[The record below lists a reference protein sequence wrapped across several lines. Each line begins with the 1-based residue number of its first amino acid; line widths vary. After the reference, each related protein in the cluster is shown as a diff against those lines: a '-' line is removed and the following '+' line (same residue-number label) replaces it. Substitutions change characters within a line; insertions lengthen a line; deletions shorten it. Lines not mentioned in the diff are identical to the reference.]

1 MTDFL
6 MPSNALET
14 LMLWLPSLSCRDSAA
29 ASPEAGDVGGQ
40 VLRHARTPPVS
51 SIQHARSCSS
61 STASSMAFQRGCR
74 ADKGSVP
81 AKGKRDISPRP
92 WGSEP
97 LSPRNPE
104 VSGSPL
110 EASASPVYLDLPG
123 RGTSTRQRGARLS
136 PDSNFSHT
144 AASRSSDRKPHRCSY
159 SVHPLYTFLSPT
171 PRPGPRSTC
180 APG

>member
-1 MTDFL
+1 MLVARCCDTRKGRL
-6 MPSNALET
+6 QCHPSS
-14 LMLWLPSLSCRDSAA
+14 MLAA
-29 ASPEAGDVGGQ
+29 AAALPA
-40 VLRHARTPPVS
+40 AWPS
-51 SIQHARSCSS
+51 SA
-61 STASSMAFQRGCR
+61 GCR
-74 ADKGSVP
+74 RRTRAVFLRK
-81 AKGKRDISPRP
+81 AKGTSSPRP

-110 EASASPVYLDLPG
+110 EASASPCHLDLPG
-123 RGTSTRQRGARLS
+123 RGTSTPVKGERGCLRLKLLPHS
-136 PDSNFSHT
+136 GFQISI
-144 AASRSSDRKPHRCSY
+144 RKPHRCSY